1 MIEKIVDILKEFLEK
16 HFLPSLLSV
25 VITAIAYYFTPE
37 KFSVL
42 TKLGKKFYSFTIF
55 CLSLLVIELLIK
67 LYFKISSSIYYS
79 KQKKEHDKREEHELE
94 NHLFEITHSLSPDNL
109 KILEYFLDNKNE
121 PLVLNGAIIGNTF
134 LEYCCDSNDF
144 KVGENDIVPLNPFT
158 LKPDY
163 KLKKGTYAT
172 RYRLKDE
179 YYEGFMYIKNKYG
192 KITKF

>member
-1 MIEKIVDILKEFLEK
+1 MIEKIVDILKEFIEK

-25 VITAIAYYFTPE
+25 VITAIVYYFTPE
-37 KFSVL
+37 KFSVVS
-42 TKLGKKFYSFTIF
+42 KLGEKFYIFTIF

-67 LYFKISSSIYYS
+67 SYYKLLTTIYYS
-79 KQKKEHDKREEHELE
+79 KQKKEHDKIKEHELE

-121 PLVLNGAIIGNTF
+121 PLVLNGAIMGNPV
-134 LEYCCDSNDF
+134 LEYYCDSNDF

-158 LKPDY
+158 LKPDR

-172 RYRLKDE
+172 RYRLRDE